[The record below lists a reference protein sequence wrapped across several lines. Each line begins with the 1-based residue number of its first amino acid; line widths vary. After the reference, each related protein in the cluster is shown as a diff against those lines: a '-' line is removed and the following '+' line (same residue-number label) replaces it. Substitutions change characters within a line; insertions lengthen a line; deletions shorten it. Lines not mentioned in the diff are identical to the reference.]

1 MLIADG
7 QKMKFTL
14 QKAIEHLTV
23 DQQLLKRN
31 FAEQEDGGYVDLM
44 QESAADGF
52 DQYK

>member
-1 MLIADG
+1 
-7 QKMKFTL
+7 MKFTL
-14 QKAIEHLTV
+14 QKAIEHLPV

-31 FAEQEDGGYVDLM
+31 FAEKEEGSSYVDLM